1 MGGEKKRRALSVS
14 AFLGS
19 PPRGRGK
26 EAALGRGQ
34 DDGGIT
40 PAWAGKSRRGRH
52 RWHQWRD
59 HPRVGGEKRF
69 SEILFFAEGGSPP
82 RGRGKAPAP
91 ASVQPPAGITPAWAG
106 KRQEFLALC
115 DVAEDHPRVG
125 GEKFHAPRDESAVLG
140 SPPRGRGKADT
151 VADVGHPVR
160 ITPAWAGKRST
171 LNGNVPNS

>member
-91 ASVQPPAGITPAWAG
+91 ASFQPPAGITPAWAG

-125 GEKFHAPRDESAVLG
+125 GEKAHACEWFRLSQG
-140 SPPRGRGKADT
+140 SPPRGRGKATDIRFCLCT
-151 VADVGHPVR
+151 ER
-160 ITPAWAGKRST
+160 ITPAWAGKSFWPADRYRHT
-171 LNGNVPNS
+171 